1 MLEAVAKLSVQ
12 FDSNFTLPLV
22 SGGYV
27 GKSPLIFP
35 VINQTEEEK
44 RLYAVSF
51 VGKFHKQGHGVR
63 SWKERLVQIGPD
75 SRLKYFD
82 LSSNYKGDFC
92 IDDCSVTYALN
103 AECAAPPDVYP
114 FKLTNFVTGG
124 EFMYCHVSN
133 SDLRELFS
141 LVIVTKTRQLSV
153 GKDLIAVPDL
163 TTGWLKKQGHMI
175 KNWKRRFFVL
185 SYGVLKYYEK
195 NGQEARGSGENELG
209 SVDLKSATVKVLVN
223 SEIGGSAGRGSTG
236 GGTGGGGGKDFRL
249 SVVSAAGKDL
259 LVEAESLAE
268 KNAWFDAV
276 KKHIIYANQYN

>member
-1 MLEAVAKLSVQ
+1 MLEAVSRLNVQ

-22 SGGYV
+22 EGGYV

-44 RLYAVSF
+44 RLFAVSF

-82 LSSNYKGDFC
+82 LHSNYKGDFC
-92 IDDCSVTYALN
+92 IDDCSVTYVPN
-103 AECAAPPDVYP
+103 ADCSAPPIVYP

-124 EFMYCHVSN
+124 EFMYCHVPN

-153 GKDLIAVPDL
+153 IKDLTAIPDL
-163 TTGWLKKQGHMI
+163 TTGWLRKQGHVR

-185 SYGVLKYYEK
+185 SYGVLRYYEK
-195 NGQEARGSGENELG
+195 NGQEGRGSGENELG
-209 SVDLKSATVKVLVN
+209 AVDLKNATVKVVVN
-223 SEIGGSAGRGSTG
+223 SEISSVGRTSSSSV
-236 GGTGGGGGKDFRL
+236 GGKDSGKDCRL
-249 SVVSAAGKDL
+249 SVVSGAGKDL
-259 LVEAESLAE
+259 LVEAESQAE

-276 KKHIIYANQYN
+276 KAHILYANKYN